1 MMGEKSQIFKLDAEE
16 ELRIEVDCGKT
27 DKVVVELK
35 SGHAEIFGSEMVINT
50 KYQFTTGAKI
60 AVFTYQGCAVQ
71 VQGKME
77 VDPYTSKETPMLM
90 YLNTHAAL
98 EQLRQKAEEN
108 KNRGPICMLVGPT
121 DVGKS
126 TVCRLL
132 LNYAVRLG
140 RRPVFADLDVGQ
152 GSIAVPGSVGA
163 MLIERPSSVEEGFS
177 QNSPLVYH
185 YGHKTPGHNPVLYN
199 QLISRLADVVRER
212 LGANRKAEVSGVVIN
227 TCGWIRGEG
236 YNQIKHIAQAFE
248 VDVII
253 VLDQERVYNDLV
265 RDMPKFVKVVWQP
278 KSGGVVSRNQEQR
291 AESRDARVK
300 QYFYGSH
307 NNLFPHSFEVSFS
320 EIKDKLFKIG
330 APELPD
336 SCLPLGMKISDN
348 KTKLV
353 AVNPNPRDLLNHVLA
368 VSFTSATEDVIITN
382 VAGFV
387 VVTDIKMDE
396 QKLVVLSPQPRPLP
410 DTLLLL
416 SEVQYVDS
424 T

>member
-1 MMGEKSQIFKLDAEE
+1 MGEKSQTFKLDAEE

-126 TVCRLL
+126 SVCRLL
-132 LNYAVRLG
+132 LNYGVRLG

-163 MLIERPSSVEEGFS
+163 MLVERPASVEEGFS

-199 QLISRLADVVRER
+199 QLVSRLADVVRER

-291 AESRDARVK
+291 AESRDARIK
-300 QYFYGSH
+300 QYFYGPH

>member
-1 MMGEKSQIFKLDAEE
+1 MASGGKIFKLEAEE
-16 ELRIEVDCGKT
+16 ELRVEVDCGKT
-27 DKVVVELK
+27 DKVIVELK
-35 SGHAEIFGSEMVINT
+35 SGHAEIFGTEMVVNT
-50 KYQFTTGAKI
+50 KYQFTTGTKF
-60 AVFTYQGCAVQ
+60 AVFTFQGCAVQ

-77 VDPYTSKETPMLM
+77 VDPYTSKETPMMM

-98 EQLRQKAEEN
+98 EQLRLNAE
-108 KNRGPICMLVGPT
+108 KDMTRGPICMLVGPT

-140 RRPVFADLDVGQ
+140 RRPIFADLDVGQ

-163 MLIERPSSVEEGFS
+163 MLVERPASIEEGFS

-199 QLISRLADVVRER
+199 QLVSRLADVVRER
-212 LGANRKAEVSGVVIN
+212 LAVNRKAEASGVVIN

-291 AESRDARVK
+291 AEARDGRVK
-300 QYFYGSH
+300 QYFYGPH

-320 EIKDKLFKIG
+320 EIKDRLYKIG

-336 SCLPLGMKISDN
+336 SCLPLGMKITDN

-387 VVTDIKMDE
+387 VVTDIKVDE

>member
-1 MMGEKSQIFKLDAEE
+1 MGEKSQIFKLDSEE